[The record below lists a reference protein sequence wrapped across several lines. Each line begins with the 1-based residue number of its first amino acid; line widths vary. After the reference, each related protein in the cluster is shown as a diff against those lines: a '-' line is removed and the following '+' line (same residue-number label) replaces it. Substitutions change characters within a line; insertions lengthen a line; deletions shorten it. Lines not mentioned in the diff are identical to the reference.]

1 MFSMAAQAQSN
12 PTPFDCQFSGTL
24 TAASPTTTAP
34 SAGNTAW
41 YTKGGKL
48 CSLSPASVE
57 ACTGSGGGPTTQT
70 DVSGSRSFGVPYHNT
85 LTTPLYVNISLLCG
99 AGSVALSTDASST
112 PTTFVS
118 ASTNGTV
125 VSNYQFVSGI
135 VLPGNYYQAENACS
149 GTTTYWI
156 EWH

>member
-1 MFSMAAQAQSN
+1 MFSVAALAQNN

-24 TAASPTTTAP
+24 
-34 SAGNTAW
+34 
-41 YTKGGKL
+41 
-48 CSLSPASVE
+48 
-57 ACTGSGGGPTTQT
+57 
-70 DVSGSRSFGVPYHNT
+70 
-85 LTTPLYVNISLLCG
+85 
-99 AGSVALSTDASST
+99 STDASST
-112 PTTFVS
+112 PTTLVA

-135 VLPGNYYQAENACS
+135 VLPGNYYQATNACS

>member
-1 MFSMAAQAQSN
+1 MKRAVFVFTPIIAAILLLLPQSHHAQ
-12 PTPFDCQFSGTL
+12 TL
-24 TAASPTTTAP
+24 LTGANRP
-34 SAGNTAW
+34 S
-41 YTKGGKL
+41 
-48 CSLSPASVE
+48 
-57 ACTGSGGGPTTQT
+57 TQT

-85 LTTPLYVNISLLCG
+85 LTTPLFVNISLLCG

-112 PTTFVS
+112 PTTIVA

-135 VLPGNYYQAENACS
+135 VLPGNYYQATNACS